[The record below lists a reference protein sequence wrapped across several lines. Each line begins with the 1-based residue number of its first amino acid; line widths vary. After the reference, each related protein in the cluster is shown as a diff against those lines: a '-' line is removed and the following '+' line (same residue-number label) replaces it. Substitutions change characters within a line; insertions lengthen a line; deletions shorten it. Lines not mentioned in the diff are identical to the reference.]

1 MEISIKVGT
10 ATAIFKNKAAF
21 TDFIT
26 AHCRKDET
34 GRLFVGHGDALYF
47 TYDPLSESDTAKIP
61 PSILKRITKLK
72 ITRK

>member
-26 AHCRKDET
+26 AHCRKDEA

-47 TYDPLSESDTAKIP
+47 TFDPLSESDTAKIP
-61 PSILKRITKLK
+61 PSVLKRISKLK
-72 ITRK
+72 LRRR